1 MESGRLRHFLAVAE
15 HGGFTAAAQAVYVSQ
30 PALSLAVR
38 ELESELGAAL
48 FTRRGRTVRLTA
60 AGEALVGPARQV
72 LRDLE
77 TGQAAVAAVVGLSAG
92 NLTLA
97 SLPTLVA
104 DPLAPLVG
112 TFRSHFGGIRIDLA
126 APEDANELIEMVI
139 SGSSELGVTE
149 DQAIPAALVSHGLGQ
164 QKLVLILPPGSP
176 HADGDPVGLPELG
189 DIPFVVAPPGTS
201 TSRLLMEALAALDR
215 SPEVAVVT
223 AQRDAIVPLVV
234 AGAGAALVPES
245 LALSAGASGAVLA
258 RPEPPIV
265 RSLTLVHR
273 QGSLSPAADRF
284 VAMATTVSH
293 QSNRRSSRTRSAG
306 PERLG
311 HGETDVLAPGVP
323 I

>member
-77 TGQAAVAAVVGLSAG
+77 TGQAAVAAVVGLTAG

-126 APEDANELIEMVI
+126 APEDASELIEMVI

-149 DQAIPAALVSHGLGQ
+149 EHAIPDALVSHGLGQ

-189 DIPFVVAPPGTS
+189 DIPFVVAPAGTS

-215 SPEVAVVT
+215 
-223 AQRDAIVPLVV
+223 
-234 AGAGAALVPES
+234 
-245 LALSAGASGAVLA
+245 
-258 RPEPPIV
+258 
-265 RSLTLVHR
+265 
-273 QGSLSPAADRF
+273 
-284 VAMATTVSH
+284 
-293 QSNRRSSRTRSAG
+293 
-306 PERLG
+306 
-311 HGETDVLAPGVP
+311 
-323 I
+323 

>member
-1 MESGRLRHFLAVAE
+1 MDSRRLRHFLAVAD

-30 PALSLAVR
+30 PALSLAVK
-38 ELESELGAAL
+38 ELEAEVGATL

-77 TGQAAVAAVVGLSAG
+77 TGEAAVAAVAGLTAG

-112 TFRSHFGGIRIDLA
+112 TFRRKFGGIRIDLA
-126 APEDANELIEMVI
+126 APEDTGELIDMVV

-149 DQAIPAALVSHGLGQ
+149 DHDIPEELVSVRLGQ
-164 QKLVLILPPGSP
+164 QTLVLILPPGTRHIS
-176 HADGDPVGLPELG
+176 GDPIGLVDVG
-189 DIPFVVAPPGTS
+189 DIPFVVVPPGTS
-201 TSRLLMEALAALDR
+201 TSRLLMEAFAAVDR
-215 SPEVAVVT
+215 APTVAVVT

-245 LALSAGASGAVLA
+245 LAMAAGASGAVLA
-258 RPEPPIV
+258 RPDPPIE
-265 RSLTLVHR
+265 RNLALVHR
-273 QGSLSPAADRF
+273 AGSLSPAAERF
-284 VAMATTVSH
+284 TDMATD
-293 QSNRRSSRTRSAG
+293 G
-306 PERLG
+306 G
-311 HGETDVLAPGVP
+311 GE
-323 I
+323 